1 MYALT
6 GDEAKKGCLQHSRKP
21 DRKVRT
27 EITCPAGFGGV
38 LSIGKTGHN
47 FCLLS
52 DNQGLHWSSPRM
64 SGFSCAKWERFL
76 WSQSNFTSGFVLFAT
91 PIP

>member
-52 DNQGLHWSSPRM
+52 DNQGLH
-64 SGFSCAKWERFL
+64 
-76 WSQSNFTSGFVLFAT
+76 
-91 PIP
+91 